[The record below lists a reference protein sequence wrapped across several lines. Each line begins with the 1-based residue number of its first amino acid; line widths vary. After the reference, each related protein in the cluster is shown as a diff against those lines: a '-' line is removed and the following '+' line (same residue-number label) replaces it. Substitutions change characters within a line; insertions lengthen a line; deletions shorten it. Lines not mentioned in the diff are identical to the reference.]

1 MSSTKAQATGGPLL
15 AEFPPVSY
23 ENWKALVE
31 AELKGAPFDKKM
43 FTSTYEGIT
52 LKPIYRPEDG
62 AKVAHAASLPGFAP
76 FVRGTRAGVY
86 VSQPWAV
93 SQEIVASSPEEFNKA
108 ARHGLERGLTALNIV
123 LDKAGRNGADP
134 DWPGASE
141 HVGVAGLSIATLSD
155 LDRTLAGVD
164 LESVPLFIRSGASGL
179 PVGAL
184 LVALAKKR
192 GANLAKLRGCVEIS
206 PLGIL
211 AHEGAL
217 PQSLEAAYRE
227 MAAFTAWAAM
237 NAPQLQTVCVHTR
250 AWHEAGGNAVQELAF
265 GLAAALEYLRELN
278 ARGVDVETAAPRMRF
293 AFTVGSQFF
302 MEIAKLR
309 AARLLWARLV
319 AALGGSEAAQ
329 RASLHVR
336 TSLFNKTAYDPYVN
350 MLRTTVEA
358 FAGVLGGCDSLQVSA
373 FDEVVRTPDEFSQRA
388 ARNQQLLL
396 REECHLTK
404 VIDPAGG
411 SWFVET
417 LTDDLARRA
426 WALFQEIEKLGGMAK
441 AMRAGWPQAEVAKVA
456 AEKLKNVV
464 RRRDSVIGTNV
475 YANVTE
481 KPLDVPVRD
490 MEAFQKSRAKQVAAA
505 RTAAD
510 IPQHKAVLER
520 LSGIVGKAE
529 AVASTCCGASRP
541 QIELQAKEEDGSAAE
556 TDSSTLQAASPT
568 CCGASSPQIKL
579 QTGGEDGSAAGP
591 DGSTLLQANA
601 ALFEACVEA
610 VTAGATLGEITRTVR
625 IQDKADAPVKPVVLT
640 RAASQFEK
648 LRKAVEAHAAKS
660 GQRPRI
666 FLANMGPLKQ
676 HKARADFSRGF
687 FEVAGFEVIVPP
699 GAKSTDEAAAAAL
712 KSGANAVCI
721 CSTDD
726 TYPEI
731 VPALV
736 KTLRAQKP
744 DVFVILA
751 GYPAEQI
758 EAHKAAGVNEFIHI
772 RANALDV
779 LTNIAAKLG
788 VQL

>member
-1 MSSTKAQATGGPLL
+1 MSSTKTPAAAGPLL

-23 ENWKALVE
+23 DNWKALVE

-76 FVRGTRAGVY
+76 FVRGTRAGGY

-93 SQEIVASSPEEFNKA
+93 SQEITASSPEEFNQA
-108 ARHGLERGLTALNIV
+108 ARQGLERGLTALNIV
-123 LDKAGRNGADP
+123 LDKAGRSGADP
-134 DWPGASE
+134 DWPGAGE

-155 LDRTLAGVD
+155 LDRALAGVD

-184 LVALAKKR
+184 LAALAMKR

-227 MAAFTAWAAM
+227 MAAFTAWAAK

-350 MLRTTVEA
+350 MLRTTVES
-358 FAGVLGGCDSLQVSA
+358 FASVLGGCDSLQVGA
-373 FDEVVRTPDEFSQRA
+373 FDEVVRTPDEFSQRV

-441 AMRAGWPQAEVAKVA
+441 AMQAGWPQAEVAKVA
-456 AEKLKNVV
+456 SARLKNVAQ
-464 RRRDSVIGTNV
+464 RRDSVIGTNV

-481 KPLDVPVRD
+481 KPLNVPVAD
-490 MEAFQKSRAKQVAAA
+490 MKAFQKTRAEQVAAA
-505 RTAAD
+505 RTEAD
-510 IPQHKAVLER
+510 VAQHKAVLER
-520 LSGIVGKAE
+520 LSGIVGKAD
-529 AVASTCCGASRP
+529 V
-541 QIELQAKEEDGSAAE
+541 
-556 TDSSTLQAASPT
+556 
-568 CCGASSPQIKL
+568 
-579 QTGGEDGSAAGP
+579 
-591 DGSTLLQANA
+591 

-610 VTAGATLGEITRTVR
+610 VAAGATLGEITRTVR
-625 IQDKADAPVKPVVLT
+625 IQDKADAPVKPVALT

-648 LRKAVEAHAAKS
+648 LRKAVEAQAAKS
-660 GQRPRI
+660 GQRPKI

-687 FEVAGFEVIVPP
+687 FEIAGFEVIVPP
-699 GAKSTDEAAAAAL
+699 GAKTTDDAAAAAL
-712 KSGANAVCI
+712 KSGASAVCV

-736 KTLRAQKP
+736 KAVRAQKP
-744 DVFVILA
+744 NVLVILA
-751 GYPAEQI
+751 GYPADQV

-772 RANALDV
+772 RANALEV
-779 LTNIAAKLG
+779 LTHIAVKLG

>member
-23 ENWKALVE
+23 DTWKSLVE

-76 FVRGTRAGVY
+76 FVRGTRAGGY

-93 SQEIVASSPEEFNKA
+93 SQEIAASSPEEFNKA
-108 ARHGLERGLTALNIV
+108 ARHGVERGLTALNIV

-141 HVGVAGLSIATLSD
+141 YVGVAGLSIATLCD
-155 LDRTLAGVD
+155 LDRALAGVD
-164 LESVPLFIRSGASGL
+164 LESVPLFMRSGASGL
-179 PVGAL
+179 SVGAL

-211 AHEGAL
+211 AHEGTL
-217 PQSLEAAYRE
+217 PQSLEAAYCE
-227 MAAFTAWAAM
+227 MAAFTAWAAKH
-237 NAPQLQTVCVHTR
+237 APQLQTVCIHTR

-265 GLAAALEYLRELN
+265 GLATSLEYLRELN
-278 ARGVDVETAAPRMRF
+278 ARGVDVEAAAPRMRF

-309 AARLLWARLV
+309 AARVLWARLV

-336 TSLFNKTAYDPYVN
+336 TSLFNKTVYDPYVN
-350 MLRTTVEA
+350 MLRTTVES
-358 FAGVLGGCDSLQVSA
+358 FASVLGGCDSLQVGA
-373 FDEVVRTPDEFSQRA
+373 FDEVARTPDEFSQRI

-426 WALFQEIEKLGGMAK
+426 WALFQEIEKLGGMTK
-441 AMRAGWPQAEVAKVA
+441 AMRGGWPQAEVAKVA
-456 AEKLKNVV
+456 AEKLKNVA
-464 RRRDSVIGTNV
+464 RRRDSVVGTNV

-481 KPLDVPVRD
+481 KPLDVPVKD
-490 MEAFQKSRAKQVAAA
+490 MKPFQKLRAEQVAAA

-520 LSGIVGKAE
+520 LSGIVGKAD
-529 AVASTCCGASRP
+529 T
-541 QIELQAKEEDGSAAE
+541 
-556 TDSSTLQAASPT
+556 
-568 CCGASSPQIKL
+568 
-579 QTGGEDGSAAGP
+579 
-591 DGSTLLQANA
+591 

-610 VTAGATLGEITRTVR
+610 VAAGATLGEITRTVR

-666 FLANMGPLKQ
+666 FLANVGPLKQ

-699 GAKSTDEAAAAAL
+699 GARTTDDAAAAAL
-712 KSGANAVCI
+712 ESGANAVCI

-736 KTLRAQKP
+736 KALRAQKP
-744 DVFVILA
+744 NVFVILA
-751 GYPAEQI
+751 GYPPEQV

-772 RANALDV
+772 RANALEV
-779 LTNIAAKLG
+779 LTQIAAKLG

>member
-52 LKPIYRPEDG
+52 LKPIYRAEDG

-76 FVRGTRAGVY
+76 FVRGTRAGGY

-155 LDRTLAGVD
+155 LDRALAGVD

-192 GANLAKLRGCVEIS
+192 GMNLAKLRGCVEIS

-211 AHEGAL
+211 AHEGTL

-227 MAAFTAWAAM
+227 MAAFTAWAAV

-336 TSLFNKTAYDPYVN
+336 TSLFNKTVYDPYVN
-350 MLRTTVEA
+350 MLRTTVES
-358 FAGVLGGCDSLQVSA
+358 FASVLGGCDSLQVGA
-373 FDEVVRTPDEFSQRA
+373 FDEVVRTPDDFSQRI

-456 AEKLKNVV
+456 AEKLKNVA

-490 MEAFQKSRAKQVAAA
+490 MKPFQKLRAEQVAAA

-510 IPQHKAVLER
+510 IPQHKAVLGR

-529 AVASTCCGASRP
+529 AVASTCCGAS
-541 QIELQAKEEDGSAAE
+541 
-556 TDSSTLQAASPT
+556 
-568 CCGASSPQIKL
+568 SPQIKL
-579 QTGGEDGSAAGP
+579 QATEKDGSAAKT
-591 DGSTLLQANA
+591 DSSTLLGTNA

-610 VTAGATLGEITRTVR
+610 VAVGATLGEITRAVR
-625 IQDKADAPVKPVVLT
+625 IQDKPDAPVKPVVLT

-648 LRKAVEAHAAKS
+648 LRKAVETHAAKS

-699 GAKSTDEAAAAAL
+699 GAKSTDEAAGAAL

-772 RANALDV
+772 RANALEV
-779 LTNIAAKLG
+779 LTNIAVKLG

>member
-1 MSSTKAQATGGPLL
+1 MSSTNAQAASGPLL

-23 ENWKALVE
+23 DAWKTLVA

-52 LKPIYRPEDG
+52 LKPIYRSEDG
-62 AKVAHAASLPGFAP
+62 AKVAHATSLPGFAP
-76 FVRGTRAGVY
+76 FVRGTRAGGF

-93 SQEIVASSPEEFNKA
+93 SQEIAASNPADFNAA
-108 ARHGLERGLTALNIV
+108 ARAGLQRGLTALNIV

-141 HVGVAGLSIATLSD
+141 HVGVAGLSIATLGD
-155 LDRTLAGVD
+155 LDRALEGVD
-164 LESVPLFIRSGASGL
+164 LETVPLFIRSGASGL
-179 PVGAL
+179 PVAAL
-184 LVALAKKR
+184 LTALAKKR
-192 GANLAKLRGCVEIS
+192 GVDLHKLQGCVEIS

-211 AHEGAL
+211 AHEGTL
-217 PQSLEAAYRE
+217 PQSLDAAYRE
-227 MAAFTAWAAM
+227 MAVFTAWAEK
-237 NAPQLQTVCVHTR
+237 NAPQLQTICVHAR

-265 GLAAALEYLRELN
+265 ALAAALEYFRELN
-278 ARGVDVETAAPRMRF
+278 SRELDVETVAPRMRL

-309 AARLLWARLV
+309 AARLLWSRLV

-350 MLRTTVEA
+350 MLRTTVES
-358 FAGVLGGCDSLQVSA
+358 FAGVLGGCDSLQVGA
-373 FDEVVRTPDEFSQRA
+373 FDEVVRQPDDFSQRV

-411 SWFVET
+411 SWFVEM
-417 LTDDLARRA
+417 LTEELARRA
-426 WALFQEIEKLGGMAK
+426 WVLFQEVEKLGGMAK

-456 AEKLKNVV
+456 SERLKNVA
-464 RRRDSVIGTNV
+464 RRRDSIIGTNV
-475 YANVTE
+475 YANATE
-481 KPLDVPVRD
+481 KPLAVPVAD
-490 MEAFQKSRAKQVAAA
+490 MKAFQKLRAEQVAAA
-505 RTAAD
+505 RTEAD
-510 IPQHKAVLER
+510 IPQHKAVLGR
-520 LSGIVGKAE
+520 LSGIVSKAE
-529 AVASTCCGASRP
+529 AV
-541 QIELQAKEEDGSAAE
+541 
-556 TDSSTLQAASPT
+556 SST

-579 QTGGEDGSAAGP
+579 QAAENDGSAAGT
-591 DGSTLLQANA
+591 DGSTLLAANA

-625 IQDKADAPVKPVVLT
+625 IQDKPDAPVKPVCLT

-660 GQRPRI
+660 GHRPKI

-676 HKARADFSRGF
+676 HKARADFSRSF
-687 FEVAGFEVIVPP
+687 FEVAGFEVVVPA
-699 GAKSTDEAAAAAL
+699 GAKTTDDAAVAAL
-712 KSGANAVCI
+712 KSGVNAVCV

-726 TYPEI
+726 TYPEL
-731 VPALV
+731 VPVLV
-736 KTLRAQKP
+736 KALRAQKP
-744 DVFVILA
+744 DMFVILA
-751 GYPAEQI
+751 GYPTEQI
-758 EAHKAAGVNEFIHI
+758 EAHKAAGINEFIHI

-779 LTNIAAKLG
+779 LTHIAAKLG